1 MARGTQVDEN
11 EVVDTPT
18 IEGVD
23 DTPTPEAETSTDTPA
38 EGEAA
43 AAKAPK
49 RAKTGWATEEGY
61 CPPVEFAKKIDE
73 HLGQAPGTTPPQMVY
88 GYVKNGKDFP
98 SETDEA
104 QFPKVRVNVAAGL
117 EWIDAKQAKKA
128 EKAAAAAAQQAAH
141 EQAQAAQTAEEVP
154 AES

>member
-23 DTPTPEAETSTDTPA
+23 ATPTPEAETSTDTPA

-98 SETDEA
+98 QKTHTDGRFIVEIEPALAWINERVEKRKAREA
-104 QFPKVRVNVAAGL
+104 A
-117 EWIDAKQAKKA
+117 
-128 EKAAAAAAQQAAH
+128 KAAKEAEAETAAV
-141 EQAQAAQTAEEVP
+141 EG
-154 AES
+154 